1 VLKYVA
7 KRAKRG
13 RAILKDK
20 RIAVIRG
27 GKSAEREISLKT
39 GKAILDALSRQG
51 YSTIDIDPANNL
63 HKALYQQ
70 EVDIAFIAL
79 HGRFGEDG
87 TIQGLL
93 ELEGIPYTGS
103 GVLASALAM
112 DKIMS
117 KRIFNNLNI
126 ETPKFVVLKINEV
139 EGKLDEI
146 EKDLIDELG
155 LPIVVKPSLE
165 GSSLGLSIVKNKNQ
179 LREAI
184 KEAFKYDQEL
194 LVEEFISGKEITI
207 GLLGNQSPQ
216 VLPIIEIRPKEGV
229 YDFKSKY
236 TKGMTDFIIP
246 AELPDVVYK
255 KAETLALKAYQAL
268 KCKGMGRV
276 DLRINSA
283 GEAYVLEVNTI
294 PGMTETSLLPQAAEV
309 VGIDFDQLVVKI
321 LENALEK

>member
-1 VLKYVA
+1 
-7 KRAKRG
+7 
-13 RAILKDK
+13 LKDK
-20 RIAVIRG
+20 KIAVIRG
-27 GKSAEREISLKT
+27 GRSAEREISLKT
-39 GKAILDALSRQG
+39 GKAILDALNRQG
-51 YSTIDIDPANNL
+51 YHTIDIDPAKDL
-63 HKALYQQ
+63 HKRLYQ
-70 EVDIAFIAL
+70 EEIDIAFIAL

-117 KRIFNNLNI
+117 KRIFNNLDI
-126 ETPKFVVLKINEV
+126 DTPKFAVLKAN
-139 EGKLDEI
+139 EI
-146 EKDLIDELG
+146 EDKLEEIEQDLIDDLG
-155 LPIVVKPSLE
+155 LPIVVKPALE
-165 GSSLGLSIVKNKNQ
+165 GSSLGLSIVKSQ
-179 LREAI
+179 DGLIEAI
-184 KEAFKYDQEL
+184 KEALKYDREL
-194 LVEEFISGKEITI
+194 LVEEFIPGKEITI
-207 GLLGNQSPQ
+207 GLLGNESPQ

-246 AELPDVVYK
+246 AELEDKVYRN
-255 KAETLALKAYQAL
+255 AESLALKAYQAL
-268 KCKGMGRV
+268 KCRGMGRV
-276 DLRINSA
+276 DLRVNSV

-321 LENALEK
+321 LENALED

>member
-1 VLKYVA
+1 M
-7 KRAKRG
+7 
-13 RAILKDK
+13 KDK
-20 RIAVIRG
+20 KIAVIRG
-27 GKSAEREISLKT
+27 GRSAEREISLKT
-39 GKAILDALSRQG
+39 GKAILDALNRQG
-51 YSTIDIDPANNL
+51 YHTIDIDPAKDL
-63 HKALYQQ
+63 HKRLYQ
-70 EVDIAFIAL
+70 EEIDIAFIAL

-117 KRIFNNLNI
+117 KRIFNNLDI
-126 ETPKFVVLKINEV
+126 DTPKFAVLKAN
-139 EGKLDEI
+139 EI
-146 EKDLIDELG
+146 EDKLEEIEQDLIDDLG
-155 LPIVVKPSLE
+155 LPIVVKPALE
-165 GSSLGLSIVKNKNQ
+165 GSSLGLSIVKSQ
-179 LREAI
+179 DGLIEAI
-184 KEAFKYDQEL
+184 KEALKYDREL
-194 LVEEFISGKEITI
+194 LVEEFIPGKEITI
-207 GLLGNQSPQ
+207 GLLGNESPQ

-246 AELPDVVYK
+246 AELEDKVYRN
-255 KAETLALKAYQAL
+255 AESLALKAYQAL
-268 KCKGMGRV
+268 KCRGMGRV
-276 DLRINSA
+276 DLRVNSA

-321 LENALEK
+321 LENALED

>member
-1 VLKYVA
+1 MLKYA
-7 KRAKRG
+7 GKRAERG
-13 RAILKDK
+13 KVILKDK
-20 RIAVIRG
+20 KIAVIRG
-27 GKSAEREISLKT
+27 GRSAEREISLKT
-39 GKAILDALSRQG
+39 GKAILDALNRQG
-51 YSTIDIDPANNL
+51 YHTIDIDPAKDL
-63 HKALYQQ
+63 HKRLYQ
-70 EVDIAFIAL
+70 EEIDIAFIAL

-117 KRIFNNLNI
+117 KRIFNNLDI
-126 ETPKFVVLKINEV
+126 DTPKFAVLKAN
-139 EGKLDEI
+139 EI
-146 EKDLIDELG
+146 EDKLEEIEQDLIDDLG
-155 LPIVVKPSLE
+155 LPIVVKPALE
-165 GSSLGLSIVKNKNQ
+165 GSSLGLSIVKSQ
-179 LREAI
+179 DGLIEAI
-184 KEAFKYDQEL
+184 KEALKYDREL
-194 LVEEFISGKEITI
+194 LVEEFIPGKEITI
-207 GLLGNQSPQ
+207 GLLGNESPQ

-246 AELPDVVYK
+246 AELEDKVYRN
-255 KAETLALKAYQAL
+255 AESLALKAYQAL
-268 KCKGMGRV
+268 KCRGMGRV
-276 DLRINSA
+276 DLRVNSA

-321 LENALEK
+321 LENALED

>member
-1 VLKYVA
+1 MLKYA
-7 KRAKRG
+7 GKRAERG
-13 RAILKDK
+13 KVILKDK
-20 RIAVIRG
+20 KIAVIRG
-27 GKSAEREISLKT
+27 GRSAEREISLKT
-39 GKAILDALSRQG
+39 GKAILDALNRQG
-51 YSTIDIDPANNL
+51 YHTIDIDPAKDL
-63 HKALYQQ
+63 HKRLYQ
-70 EVDIAFIAL
+70 EEIDIAFIAL

-117 KRIFNNLNI
+117 KRIFNNLDI
-126 ETPKFVVLKINEV
+126 DTPKFAVLKAN
-139 EGKLDEI
+139 EI
-146 EKDLIDELG
+146 EDKLEEIEQDLIDDLG
-155 LPIVVKPSLE
+155 LPIVVKPALE
-165 GSSLGLSIVKNKNQ
+165 GSSLGLSIVKSQ
-179 LREAI
+179 DGLIEAI
-184 KEAFKYDQEL
+184 KEALKYDREL
-194 LVEEFISGKEITI
+194 LVEEFIPGKEITI
-207 GLLGNQSPQ
+207 GLLGNESPQ

-246 AELPDVVYK
+246 AELEDKVYRN
-255 KAETLALKAYQAL
+255 AESLALKAYQAL
-268 KCKGMGRV
+268 KCRGMGRV
-276 DLRINSA
+276 DLRVNSV

-321 LENALEK
+321 LENALED

>member
-1 VLKYVA
+1 M
-7 KRAKRG
+7 
-13 RAILKDK
+13 KDK

>member
-1 VLKYVA
+1 MKKA
-7 KRAKRG
+7 ERG
-13 RAILKDK
+13 KIILKDK
-20 RIAVIRG
+20 KIGVIRG

-39 GKAILDALSRQG
+39 GKAILDALNRQG
-51 YSTIDIDPANNL
+51 YTTVDIDPANDL
-63 HKALYQQ
+63 HKSLYQ
-70 EVDIAFIAL
+70 EDIDIAFIAL

-103 GVLASALAM
+103 GVLSSALAM
-112 DKIMS
+112 DKVMS

-126 ETPKFVVLKINEV
+126 DTPKFAVLKADKI
-139 EGKLDEI
+139 EGKFEEI
-146 EKDLIDELG
+146 EKNLIDNLG
-155 LPIVVKPSLE
+155 LPIVVKPALE
-165 GSSLGLSIVKNKNQ
+165 GSSLGLSIVKNKDE
-179 LREAI
+179 LIGAI
-184 KEAFKYDQEL
+184 KEALKYDQEL
-194 LVEEFISGKEITI
+194 LVEEFIPGKEITI
-207 GLLGNQSPQ
+207 GLLGNKSPQ

-246 AELPDVVYK
+246 AELPDEVYK
-255 KAETLALKAYQAL
+255 KAESLALKAYQAL
-268 KCKGMGRV
+268 KCRGMGRV

-321 LENALEK
+321 LEYSLENKN

>member
-1 VLKYVA
+1 VLKYA
-7 KRAKRG
+7 GKRAERG
-13 RAILKDK
+13 KVILKDK
-20 RIAVIRG
+20 KIAVIRG
-27 GKSAEREISLKT
+27 GRSAEREISLKT
-39 GKAILDALSRQG
+39 GKAILDALNRQG
-51 YSTIDIDPANNL
+51 YHTIDIDPAKDL
-63 HKALYQQ
+63 HKRLYQ
-70 EVDIAFIAL
+70 EEIDIAFIAL

-117 KRIFNNLNI
+117 KRIFNNLDI
-126 ETPKFVVLKINEV
+126 DTPKFAVLKAN
-139 EGKLDEI
+139 EI
-146 EKDLIDELG
+146 EDKLEEIEQDLIDDLG
-155 LPIVVKPSLE
+155 LPIVVKPALE
-165 GSSLGLSIVKNKNQ
+165 GSSLGLSIVKSQ
-179 LREAI
+179 DGLIEAI
-184 KEAFKYDQEL
+184 KEALKYDREL
-194 LVEEFISGKEITI
+194 LVEEFIPGKEITI
-207 GLLGNQSPQ
+207 GLLGNESPQ

-246 AELPDVVYK
+246 AELEDKVYRN
-255 KAETLALKAYQAL
+255 AESLALKAYQAL
-268 KCKGMGRV
+268 KCRGMGRV
-276 DLRINSA
+276 DLRVNSV

-321 LENALEK
+321 LENALED